1 MTVRYSGRRPI
12 QGTVVIE
19 TNGRTAQGRV
29 LNLSVPGCLL
39 ETGIRL
45 CVGQA
50 VALTMLLSDGQ
61 AMNVGLA
68 VVRGE
73 PRVALPARAGDAE
86 QLRLE
91 RRRLLRQDE
100 EQQRRDHGP
109 STSPADPSETVRFPT
124 PRRPPSSFG
133 SGNLPVELTN
143 I

>member
-12 QGTVVIE
+12 QGTVGIE

-50 VALTMLLSDGQ
+50 IALTMLLSDGQ

-68 VVRGE
+68 VVRWIAGY
-73 PRVALPARAGDAE
+73 RAGMEFIRMSTED
-86 QLRLE
+86 QTYLRLAC
-91 RRRLLRQDE
+91 
-100 EQQRRDHGP
+100 GWY
-109 STSPADPSETVRFPT
+109 
-124 PRRPPSSFG
+124 
-133 SGNLPVELTN
+133 
-143 I
+143 